1 MACSSCGGGGRRS
14 GPRGTKVYQVVDP
27 YGEDVDGGQ
36 FARLNDARAFQ
47 LNLGPGFIVKT
58 RRV

>member
-1 MACSSCGGGGRRS
+1 M
-14 GPRGTKVYQVVDP
+14 YQVVDP